1 MNIEKF
7 LNSKNVLYLT
17 IGLAF
22 LCSLGYLCVSS
33 YECLAVF
40 VVSYFVCCNYI
51 KNKVICLLIS
61 LFLANFVFS
70 CSFTLK
76 GRMFEGM
83 GGLVNVGPVSN
94 PLVAG
99 EFNKV
104 IEKAGKVAGEAA
116 ANAAADSGASDAT
129 QDEQREK
136 AENEVKKAVVEEF
149 SNF

>member
-1 MNIEKF
+1 MNVDKL

-51 KNKVICLLIS
+51 KNRIICLLIS
-61 LFLANFVFS
+61 LFLSNFVFG
-70 CSFTLK
+70 CSFSLR
-76 GRMFEGM
+76 GRMFEGF
-83 GGLVNVGPVSN
+83 GGLAKVGPVAN

-99 EFNKV
+99 QFNDVINKV
-104 IEKAGKVAGEAA
+104 GEVAGEAA
-116 ANAAADSGASDAT
+116 ANAAANSGASDAT
-129 QDEQREK
+129 QNEERKK
-136 AENEVKKAVVEEF
+136 AENEVKAVVVEEF
-149 SNF
+149 SKF

>member
-1 MNIEKF
+1 MNIDKL

-17 IGLAF
+17 VGLAF

-40 VVSYFVCCNYI
+40 IVSYFVCCNYI
-51 KNKVICLLIS
+51 KNKVTCLLIS
-61 LFLANFVFS
+61 LFLSNFVFG

-83 GGLVNVGPVSN
+83 GGLGSVGPVSN
-94 PLVAG
+94 PLIAG

-104 IEKAGKVAGEAA
+104 IQKAGEVAGKAA
-116 ANAAADSGASDAT
+116 ANAAANSGASDAT
-129 QDEQREK
+129 QEEEREN

>member
-1 MNIEKF
+1 MNVDKL

-51 KNKVICLLIS
+51 KNRIICLLIS
-61 LFLANFVFS
+61 LFLSNFVFG
-70 CSFTLK
+70 CSFSLR
-76 GRMFEGM
+76 GRMFEGF
-83 GGLVNVGPVSN
+83 GGLAKVGPVAN

-99 EFNKV
+99 KFNAVINKV
-104 IEKAGKVAGEAA
+104 GEVAGEAA
-116 ANAAADSGASDAT
+116 ANAAANSGASDAT
-129 QDEQREK
+129 QNEERKK
-136 AENEVKKAVVEEF
+136 AENEVKAVVVEEF
-149 SNF
+149 SKF

>member
-1 MNIEKF
+1 MNVDKL

-17 IGLAF
+17 IGLAV

-40 VVSYFVCCNYI
+40 VISYFVCCNYI

-61 LFLANFVFS
+61 LFLANFVFG
-70 CSFTLK
+70 CSFTLR

-83 GGLVNVGPVSN
+83 GGLRKVGPVTD

-99 EFNKV
+99 VFNKV
-104 IEKAGKVAGEAA
+104 IEKAGKVSGESA
-116 ANAAADSGASDAT
+116 ANAAANSGASDAT
-129 QDEQREK
+129 QEEEREK
-136 AENEVKKAVVEEF
+136 AENEVKNAVVEEF